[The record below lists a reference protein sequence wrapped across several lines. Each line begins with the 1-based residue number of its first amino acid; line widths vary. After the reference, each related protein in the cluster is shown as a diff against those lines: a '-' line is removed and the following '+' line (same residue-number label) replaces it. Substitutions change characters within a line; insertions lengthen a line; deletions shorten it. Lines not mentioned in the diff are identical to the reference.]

1 VVGQDVAMGLFRRGR
16 RDDAPPPD
24 AIAQFWAWW
33 QAEGRA
39 ATATAVADRA
49 PERAGQAVSAH
60 VGAIHPDL
68 AWELAAGTSSAHVLV
83 VSPEGN
89 PDLRSAARRWLRG
102 APPADATWAYADT
115 RQPVEDLDDLELEV
129 NGRVIAFK
137 DVVITARREGLR
149 IPVAVYHPVFPD
161 VDNGTRLTI
170 TYLALDAV
178 LGEEDVECWV
188 GEVTAT
194 ESAPLDAFPLKWLR
208 GLVRDLKAEHT
219 TPDGEPHYVMFQG
232 NGADGPLVAMAQVPL
247 AAATAP
253 ELDTHVAVFLPYLS
267 TNDSGLPSPGSL
279 DALRRLEDS
288 LTLDLE
294 DRGRLVAHQSS
305 AGTRVLHVY
314 VDGTTD
320 AADRVRAAAQRWTE
334 GSAAVTV
341 THDPG
346 WEMVSHLRG

>member
-1 VVGQDVAMGLFRRGR
+1 MGLFRRGR
-16 RDDAPPPD
+16 RDETPPTD

-33 QAEGRA
+33 QAEGA
-39 ATATAVADRA
+39 TATATAVADRA
-49 PERAGQAVSAH
+49 PERAGQAVSTH

-68 AWELAAGTSSAHVLV
+68 AWELAAGTSSAHLLV

-89 PDLRSAARRWLRG
+89 PDLRGTARRWLRA

-115 RQPVEDLDDLELEV
+115 RQPVDDLDGLELEV

-149 IPVAVYHPVFPD
+149 IPVTVYHPAFPD
-161 VDNGTRLTI
+161 VDHGTRATI
-170 TYLALDAV
+170 TYLALDTV

-188 GEVTAT
+188 GEVVAA
-194 ESAPLDAFPLKWLR
+194 ESTPLDAFPITWLR

-219 TPDGEPHYVMFQG
+219 TQDGEPQYVMFQG
-232 NGADGPLVAMAQVPL
+232 SGAEGPLVAMAQVPL

-267 TNDSGLPSPGSL
+267 TDDSGLPSPGSL
-279 DALRRLEDS
+279 DSLRRLEDGI
-288 LTLDLE
+288 TVDLGGT
-294 DRGRLVAHQSS
+294 GRIVAHQSS

-314 VDGTTD
+314 VDGTTG
-320 AADRVRAAAQRWTE
+320 AADLVRAAAQRWTE
-334 GSAAVTV
+334 GSASVTV
-341 THDPG
+341 TRDPA